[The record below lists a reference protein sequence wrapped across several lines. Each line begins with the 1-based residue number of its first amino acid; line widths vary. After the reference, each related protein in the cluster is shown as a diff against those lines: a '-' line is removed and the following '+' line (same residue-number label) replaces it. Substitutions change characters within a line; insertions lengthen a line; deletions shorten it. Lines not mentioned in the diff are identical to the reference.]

1 MTGTLDYSFR
11 GMWFPVVRCEQIGL
25 RQIHRSQLLNQEL
38 AIWRDDDGQINAWE
52 NRCPHRGASL
62 ADGNI
67 SESIIQ
73 CKFHLWE
80 FDLETG
86 CAIANSDLRVKT
98 FPVKVKNDEVF
109 IID

>member
-1 MTGTLDYSFR
+1 MKKIAELNEIPKGGSKLVMVDDV
-11 GMWFPVVRCEQIGL
+11 PVALFNLKGK
-25 RQIHRSQLLNQEL
+25 IH
-38 AIWRDDDGQINAWE
+38 AWD

-80 FDLETG
+80 FDVETG
-86 CAIANSDLRVKT
+86 CAVANSDLRVKT
-98 FPVKVKNDEVF
+98 FPIKVKNDEVF

>member
-1 MTGTLDYSFR
+1 MKKIAEFYEIPKGGSKLVMVDDV
-11 GMWFPVVRCEQIGL
+11 PVALFNLKGK
-25 RQIHRSQLLNQEL
+25 IH
-38 AIWRDDDGQINAWE
+38 AWD

-80 FDLETG
+80 FDVETG
-86 CAIANSDLRVKT
+86 CAVANSDLRVKT

-109 IID
+109 IVD

>member
-1 MTGTLDYSFR
+1 MKKIAELNEIPKGGSKLVMVDDV
-11 GMWFPVVRCEQIGL
+11 PVALFNLKGK
-25 RQIHRSQLLNQEL
+25 IH
-38 AIWRDDDGQINAWE
+38 AWD

-80 FDLETG
+80 FDVETG
-86 CAIANSDLRVKT
+86 CAVANSDLRVKT
-98 FPVKVKNDEVF
+98 FPIKVKNDEVF
-109 IID
+109 VID

>member
-1 MTGTLDYSFR
+1 MKKIAELNEIPKGGSKLVMVDDV
-11 GMWFPVVRCEQIGL
+11 PVALFNLKGK
-25 RQIHRSQLLNQEL
+25 IH
-38 AIWRDDDGQINAWE
+38 AWD

-80 FDLETG
+80 FDVKTG
-86 CAIANSDLRVKT
+86 CAVANSDLRVKT

-109 IID
+109 IVD

>member
-1 MTGTLDYSFR
+1 MKKIAKLNDIPKGGSILVMVDDV
-11 GMWFPVVRCEQIGL
+11 PVALFNLKGK
-25 RQIHRSQLLNQEL
+25 IH
-38 AIWRDDDGQINAWE
+38 AWD

-80 FDLETG
+80 FDVETG
-86 CAIANSDLRVKT
+86 CAVANSDLRVKT
-98 FPVKVKNDEVF
+98 FPVKVKNDEVY
-109 IID
+109 IDD

>member
-1 MTGTLDYSFR
+1 MKKIAELNDIPKGGSKLVMVDDV
-11 GMWFPVVRCEQIGL
+11 PVALFNLKGK
-25 RQIHRSQLLNQEL
+25 IH
-38 AIWRDDDGQINAWE
+38 AWD

-80 FDLETG
+80 FDVETG
-86 CAIANSDLRVKT
+86 CAVANSDLRVKT

-109 IID
+109 IVD

>member
-1 MTGTLDYSFR
+1 MKKIAELNDIPKNGSKLVMVGDE
-11 GMWFPVVRCEQIGL
+11 PVALFNLKGK
-25 RQIHRSQLLNQEL
+25 IH
-38 AIWRDDDGQINAWE
+38 AWD

-80 FDLETG
+80 FDVETG
-86 CAIANSDLRVKT
+86 CAVANSDLRVKT
-98 FPVKVKNDEVF
+98 FPIKVKNDEVF

>member
-1 MTGTLDYSFR
+1 MKKIAELNDIPKGGSKLVMADDA
-11 GMWFPVVRCEQIGL
+11 PVALFNLKGK
-25 RQIHRSQLLNQEL
+25 IH
-38 AIWRDDDGQINAWE
+38 AWD

-80 FDLETG
+80 FDVETG
-86 CAIANSDLRVKT
+86 CAVANSDLRVKT
-98 FPVKVKNDEVF
+98 FPVKVKNDKVF